1 MAETG
6 SIKFLKWSTLYEH
19 ERPFQIFTELRTDSE
34 DQRHTNLSWEEKTV
48 IIEDFRGQ
56 AQEFQLDSHGFS
68 SCHIPGFMELTDKN
82 IIEQQYLPAVEN
94 LLRAHLE
101 DVGTVFIFD
110 WRIRN
115 SRNDTVTDMINFSDQ
130 TTPLL
135 PSNYAHIDTGPISV
149 IQRIQNSF
157 PNEAEK
163 ILQQRVRAVNVWKP
177 LSHPVEEY
185 PLAVCDGTT
194 VRPEDLVE
202 TDSVRQ
208 GSISTNYYVKY
219 HENQRWYF
227 LRRQSPDEGLI
238 FKHFDTKPEVKAP
251 YAVHSSVTQEGIS
264 REAKPRE
271 SIEVRALVFSGVF

>member
-19 ERPFQIFTELRTDSE
+19 ERPFQIFTELRADSE

-110 WRIRN
+110 WRVSYQTGIGYLSEKTQDNLFQIRN

-163 ILQQRVRAVNVWKP
+163 ILQQRVRAVK
-177 LSHPVEEY
+177 
-185 PLAVCDGTT
+185 
-194 VRPEDLVE
+194 
-202 TDSVRQ
+202 
-208 GSISTNYYVKY
+208 
-219 HENQRWYF
+219 
-227 LRRQSPDEGLI
+227 
-238 FKHFDTKPEVKAP
+238 
-251 YAVHSSVTQEGIS
+251 
-264 REAKPRE
+264 
-271 SIEVRALVFSGVF
+271 